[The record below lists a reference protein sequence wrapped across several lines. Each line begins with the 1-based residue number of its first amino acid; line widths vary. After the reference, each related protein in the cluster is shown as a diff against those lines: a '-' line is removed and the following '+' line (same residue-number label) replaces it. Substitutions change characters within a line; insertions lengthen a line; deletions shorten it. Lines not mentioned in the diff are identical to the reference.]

1 MIINDGSPCFRSFLF
16 FCFGAAVRLAV
27 FVFLLRFNVGCNPM
41 EFDDLADRA
50 PVQVKNTP
58 GDLEV
63 FQASAVSLGSMWSDE
78 NSSHV
83 LAVGGNGPD
92 SIVTM
97 KLNEDGEISTKNGGE
112 TYEGNSIVTGL
123 ATITRA
129 GDTPLLLAGVP
140 SDGLV
145 YLAGFG
151 SNYSPMSEGIR
162 LVANQ
167 MGLGVEKDF
176 GGSVAAAVMGPVLG
190 ADAARAFW
198 VVASME
204 NIFVFT
210 NPENN
215 SSDRIRCG
223 VDTSCDYGSE
233 DCEGFRAQ
241 DRGLTAG
248 RLFSVSGQE
257 GREALAVGVPKK
269 RDGSGILKLFYY
281 YGDGSQTETECDS
294 PNSGFVT
301 QIIEA
306 PETTESTFGTSVLAV
321 DLDGDGWDELI
332 VGAPGSR
339 KAYLYSVDEG
349 SRDVADATTVR
360 DVWESIDPIAVFE
373 PGSYEDSPRAFGAS
387 LAALDLN
394 GDGLKEVV
402 IGDPAVSIDG
412 NSTAGRVHVF
422 SVQMT
427 SGPGAAVEEL
437 GVLQDAE
444 PQKSKRFGKG
454 MAPVTAGEP
463 GGEESGDVK
472 EKLAVVS
479 DDKVYFFLQT
489 NM

>member
-1 MIINDGSPCFRSFLF
+1 MIINDGSPCFGSLCIFRFQ
-16 FCFGAAVRLAV
+16 AAVWLAV
-27 FVFLLRFNVGCNPM
+27 FVSLLRVNVGCNPM

-50 PVQVKNTP
+50 PVQVKDTP

-63 FQASAVSLGSMWSDE
+63 FQASAVSLGSMWSDDH
-78 NSSHV
+78 SSHV

-97 KLNEDGEISTKNGGE
+97 QLNESGEISTKSGGE

-123 ATITRA
+123 TTIARA

-140 SDGLV
+140 GDGVV
-145 YLAGFG
+145 YLAGVG
-151 SNYSPMSEGIR
+151 SDYSPTSEGIR

-167 MGLGVEKDF
+167 IGLGGERDF
-176 GGSVAAAVMGPVLG
+176 GGSVVAAKMGPVLG
-190 ADAARAFW
+190 AEDSRAFW
-198 VVASME
+198 VVASM
-204 NIFVFT
+204 NKVFVFT

-215 SSDRIRCG
+215 SSDRISCG
-223 VDTSCDYGSE
+223 VDTACNYVSE

-241 DRGLTAG
+241 DRGLAAG
-248 RLFSVSGQE
+248 RLFSVSGEEE
-257 GREALAVGVPKK
+257 GRAALAVGVPKK
-269 RDGSGILKLFYY
+269 RDGSGIVRLIYY
-281 YGDGSQTETECDS
+281 YGDGSQTGTECDD
-294 PNSGFVT
+294 PESGLLT
-301 QIIEA
+301 KIIEA
-306 PETTESTFGTSVLAV
+306 PDTTESTFGRSLLTV

-332 VGAPGSR
+332 VGAPGSK

-349 SRDVADATTVR
+349 SRDAT

-387 LAALDLN
+387 LTALDLN

-454 MAPVTAGEP
+454 IVSVTAGEP
-463 GGEESGDVK
+463 GSEETGEGT

-479 DDKVYFFLQT
+479 DDKVYFFLKT

>member
-1 MIINDGSPCFRSFLF
+1 MIINDGSPCFRSLSVFRF
-16 FCFGAAVRLAV
+16 RAAVWLAV
-27 FVFLLRFNVGCNPM
+27 FVFLLRVNVGCNPM

-50 PVQVKNTP
+50 PVQVKDTP
-58 GDLEV
+58 GELEV
-63 FQASAVSLGSMWSDE
+63 FQASAVSLGSVWSDE
-78 NSSHV
+78 HSSHV
-83 LAVGGNGPD
+83 LAIGGNGPD

-97 KLNEDGEISTKNGGE
+97 KLSETGEISTKSGGE

-129 GDTPLLLAGVP
+129 GDTPMLLAGVP
-140 SDGLV
+140 GDGVV
-145 YLAGFG
+145 YLAGVR
-151 SNYSPMSEGIR
+151 SDYYPMSEGIR

-167 MGLGVEKDF
+167 IGLGAERAF
-176 GGSVAAAVMGPVLG
+176 GGSVAAANMGPVLG

-198 VVASME
+198 VVASMK

-215 SSDRIRCG
+215 SSDRISCG
-223 VDTSCDYGSE
+223 VDTACNYDSE
-233 DCEGFRAQ
+233 DCEGFRPQ

-248 RLFSVSGQE
+248 RLFSVSGEEE

-269 RDGSGILKLFYY
+269 REGSGIVKLIYY
-281 YGDGSQTETECDS
+281 YGDGSQTGTECNDS
-294 PNSGFVT
+294 ESGFLT
-301 QIIEA
+301 KIIEA
-306 PETTESTFGTSVLAV
+306 PDTTESSFGTSVLAV
-321 DLDGDGWDELI
+321 DLDGDGWDELV
-332 VGAPGSR
+332 VGAPGSK
-339 KAYLYSVDEG
+339 KAYLYSIDES
-349 SRDVADATTVR
+349 SRDAT
-360 DVWESIDPIAVFE
+360 DVWEGIDPIAVLE
-373 PGSYEDSPRAFGAS
+373 PGSYEDSPRTFGYS

-394 GDGLKEVV
+394 GDGVKELV
-402 IGDPAVSIDG
+402 IGDPSVSIDG

-454 MAPVTAGEP
+454 IVPVTAGEP
-463 GGEESGDVK
+463 GGEGSGDAK

-479 DDKVYFFLQT
+479 DDKAYFFLQT